1 MSSTVSANK
10 AKDGVIAFSTV
21 NNVVFPGT
29 SITIDTQK
37 FMLKDNTYNQNY
49 AGFKTAIVVA
59 EGFRRIHMSG
69 DTYIGNEILYLE
81 AIKYYG
87 AIPCTGAY
95 SKAEYKDPVAWKL
108 GAYYITSGDP
118 DTIALWLDEYS
129 QGNFHAIG
137 PLFIFNSFY
146 VHTTGL
152 TFDSNTFPI
161 TTASAIYSPKHAG
174 AILFDNI
181 QGEIYLNS
189 LTLQK

>member
-108 GAYYITSGDP
+108 GAYLYHIWRS
-118 DTIALWLDEYS
+118 
-129 QGNFHAIG
+129 
-137 PLFIFNSFY
+137 
-146 VHTTGL
+146 
-152 TFDSNTFPI
+152 
-161 TTASAIYSPKHAG
+161 
-174 AILFDNI
+174 
-181 QGEIYLNS
+181 
-189 LTLQK
+189 